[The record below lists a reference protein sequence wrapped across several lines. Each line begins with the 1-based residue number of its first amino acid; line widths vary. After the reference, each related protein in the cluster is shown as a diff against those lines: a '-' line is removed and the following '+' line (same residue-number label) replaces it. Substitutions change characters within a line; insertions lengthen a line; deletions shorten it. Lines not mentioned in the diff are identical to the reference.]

1 MVQDS
6 PQEVSH
12 QLEMEVFLLL
22 DLLLVQLQEKED
34 YQNQPIMLQVEIP
47 VNLLVVVL
55 EVMHLRVQELAE
67 VVQEPEQQVLQVV
80 HIQEP
85 EELGE
90 LV

>member
-6 PQEVSH
+6 PQEVPH